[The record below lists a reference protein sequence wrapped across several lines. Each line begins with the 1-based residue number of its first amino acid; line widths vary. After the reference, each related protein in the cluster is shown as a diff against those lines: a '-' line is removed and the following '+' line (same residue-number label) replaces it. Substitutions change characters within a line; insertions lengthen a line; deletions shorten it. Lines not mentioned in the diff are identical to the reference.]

1 MSLKPLFQTF
11 IKHQQNQI
19 LMLDYEK
26 LLEKAQKDIPETA
39 RATQRFEIPK
49 VTGHIQGNKT
59 IITNFSQIVQILHR
73 DQNHLLK
80 YLQRELA
87 TPAFLEGQRL
97 VLGRK
102 INSTLINTKIQKYA
116 EEFVLCKD
124 CKKPDTKLEREN
136 KILVMKC
143 HACGAKHPIKSKI

>member
-1 MSLKPLFQTF
+1 MQ
-11 IKHQQNQI
+11 
-19 LMLDYEK
+19 DYEK

-39 RATQRFEIPK
+39 RASKRFEIPK

-59 IITNFSQIVQILHR
+59 LVTNFNQFITLFR
-73 DQNHLLK
+73 TDANHLLK

-87 TPAFLEGQRL
+87 TPATLDGQRL

-102 INSTLINTKIQKYA
+102 ISSALINTKILKYA
-116 EEFVLCKD
+116 EDFIICKD
-124 CKKPDTKLEREN
+124 CKKPDTKLKKEN

-143 HACGAKHPIKSKI
+143 HACGAKHPVKSKI